1 MKEYQYMPLSE
12 VLRYLPEIE
21 ANNVSEV
28 ARSEKGFLTEYR
40 RVSGNK
46 NRLSE
51 YWKVKRNGFIA
62 RHLAQYK
69 VDHGYRRK
77 LALIAWAYM
86 PD

>member
-1 MKEYQYMPLSE
+1 MQEYPYMSLSE
-12 VLRYLPEIE
+12 ILTYLPEIE

-28 ARSEKGFLTEYR
+28 ARSESGFLTAYR
-40 RVSGNK
+40 KVGGNK
-46 NRLSE
+46 NKLSD

-62 RHLAQYK
+62 RHLAQYE
-69 VDHGYRRK
+69 VDHGYRRR